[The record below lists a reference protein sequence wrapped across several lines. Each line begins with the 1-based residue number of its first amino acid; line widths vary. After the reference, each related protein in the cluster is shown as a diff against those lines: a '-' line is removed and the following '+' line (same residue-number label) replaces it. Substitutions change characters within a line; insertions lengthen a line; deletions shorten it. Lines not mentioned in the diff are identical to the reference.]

1 VNRESYLCIVFS
13 SSLLSFFFSAKL
25 FGGISKE
32 DMTDDQKIKLQD
44 VKSKGAAAEALKQGK
59 SCRGAIA
66 TADATLKAQQEE
78 ECNEQEFGAFLAAN
92 NIDRDDMDEKE
103 LAAEVND
110 YLQGKEERAGEEL
123 IEIMDQCNDN
133 AFTVYDKCFADASS
147 AASEEKKCDD
157 AVDLAL
163 TACDQKGMD
172 LLETAGFTV
181 DAEDFTEQRDE
192 ASKAKANQDLTKCN
206 TEAFQL
212 TGDAFA
218 EKQQECE
225 ATAFANFNKANG
237 VLDKD
242 VASGDAKRLNE
253 QKFRNAK
260 EEGANKGVAKAIT
273 DAAKAG
279 VSATEA
285 KKNAKEFIKLSMGTE
300 NVTDFEVE
308 QRIDQGA
315 DKTVMDTMKTCTGS
329 LGDKVG
335 EALSTAL
342 AECDEITKDA
352 YKKSK

>member
-1 VNRESYLCIVFS
+1 VISLVYCSFF
-13 SSLLSFFFSAKL
+13 LLSFFFSAKL

-32 DMTDDQKIKLQD
+32 DMTDDQKIKLQGF
-44 VKSKGAAAEALKQGK
+44 KSKGAATEALKQGK

-66 TADATLKAQQEE
+66 TVNATLKAQQEE
-78 ECNEQEFGAFLAAN
+78 ECKEQEFGAFLAVN

-103 LAAEVND
+103 LAAEVNE

-123 IEIMDQCNDN
+123 INIMDTCNVK
-133 AFTVYDKCFADASS
+133 AFKVYDTCFADAGS
-147 AASEEKKCDD
+147 AASEETKCGV

-163 TACDQKGMD
+163 KACDQEGMD

-181 DAEDFTEQRDE
+181 DAEDFTEQRE
-192 ASKAKANQDLTKCN
+192 QASKTKANQDLTKCN

-212 TGDAFA
+212 TGDAFV
-218 EKQQECE
+218 EKQKECE

-237 VLDKD
+237 VLNKN

-253 QKFRNAK
+253 QKFQNAK
-260 EEGANKGVAKAIT
+260 EESTNKGVAKAIT

-335 EALSTAL
+335 EALSAAL

>member
-1 VNRESYLCIVFS
+1 
-13 SSLLSFFFSAKL
+13 
-25 FGGISKE
+25 
-32 DMTDDQKIKLQD
+32 M
-44 VKSKGAAAEALKQGK
+44 
-59 SCRGAIA
+59 
-66 TADATLKAQQEE
+66 
-78 ECNEQEFGAFLAAN
+78 
-92 NIDRDDMDEKE
+92 
-103 LAAEVND
+103 
-110 YLQGKEERAGEEL
+110 
-123 IEIMDQCNDN
+123 
-133 AFTVYDKCFADASS
+133 
-147 AASEEKKCDD
+147 
-157 AVDLAL
+157 AL
-163 TACDQKGMD
+163 TACDQKGID

-181 DAEDFTEQRDE
+181 DAEDFTEQREE

-206 TEAFQL
+206 TDAFKL
-212 TGDAFA
+212 TGDAFV
-218 EKQQECE
+218 EKQKECE

-237 VLDKD
+237 VLNKN

-253 QKFRNAK
+253 QKFQNAK
-260 EEGANKGVAKAIT
+260 EESTNKGVAKAIT

-315 DKTVMDTMKTCTGS
+315 DKTMMDTMKTCTGS